1 MAMLETLVQDGTVT
15 LIAIAVILL
24 ELAVLAGL
32 ALSKGRRPTADLIAN
47 ALSGLFLILAL
58 RAALV
63 GSGAFAVAGFLGLS
77 LVAHLV
83 DMASRMRR
91 PSR

>member
-1 MAMLETLVQDGTVT
+1 MSMLEPLVYDGTVT

-32 ALSKGRRPTADLIAN
+32 ALFRGRRPAADLIAN

-58 RAALV
+58 RAALID
-63 GSGAFAVAGFLGLS
+63 SGALAVAGFLGLS
-77 LVAHLV
+77 LLAHLA
-83 DMASRMRR
+83 DMVSRMRPPGR
-91 PSR
+91 